1 MNEAERTKQF
11 EIKDSITIEGITPDF
26 VSYNAKLLTSDMG
39 SWKYK
44 FERIVKVMEDRH
56 EEHLRMINDLLIE
69 NHALKRKLTKD
80 ERE

>member
-1 MNEAERTKQF
+1 MNKEF
-11 EIKDSITIEGITPDF
+11 EIKDNITIEGITPDF
-26 VSYNAKLLTSDMG
+26 VSYNAKLLVRDMD

-56 EEHLRMINDLLIE
+56 EEHLKMISELLAE

-80 ERE
+80 E

>member
-1 MNEAERTKQF
+1 MSEAEKAKQF

-26 VSYNAKLLTSDMG
+26 VSYNAKLLVKDMDL
-39 SWKYK
+39 WKFK

-56 EEHLRMINDLLIE
+56 EEHLKMISDLLTE

-80 ERE
+80 E

>member
-1 MNEAERTKQF
+1 MSDAEKAKQF
-11 EIKDSITIEGITPDF
+11 ELKDNITIEGITPDF
-26 VSYNAKLLTSDMG
+26 VSYNAKLLVRDMD

-56 EEHLRMINDLLIE
+56 EEHLKMISELLAE

-80 ERE
+80 E

>member
-1 MNEAERTKQF
+1 MNDAEKAKQF
-11 EIKDSITIEGITPDF
+11 EIKDNITIEGITPDF
-26 VSYNAKLLTSDMG
+26 VSYNAKLLVRDMD

-56 EEHLRMINDLLIE
+56 EEHLKMISELLAE

-80 ERE
+80 E

>member
-1 MNEAERTKQF
+1 MNKEF
-11 EIKDSITIEGITPDF
+11 EIKDSITIEGITSDF
-26 VSYNAKLLTSDMG
+26 VSYNAKLLVRDMD

-56 EEHLRMINDLLIE
+56 EEHLKMINDLLAE

-80 ERE
+80 E

>member
-1 MNEAERTKQF
+1 MNDAEKAKQF
-11 EIKDSITIEGITPDF
+11 ELKDNITIEGITPDF
-26 VSYNAKLLTSDMG
+26 VSYNAKLLVRDMD

-56 EEHLRMINDLLIE
+56 EEHLKMISELLAE

-80 ERE
+80 E

>member
-1 MNEAERTKQF
+1 MNEEFK
-11 EIKDSITIEGITPDF
+11 IKDNITIEGITPDF
-26 VSYNAKLLTSDMG
+26 VSYNAKLLVRDMD

-56 EEHLRMINDLLIE
+56 EEHLKMINDLLAE

-80 ERE
+80 E